1 MIKLTKLSAALK
13 NMDYVAWIKKNHHD
27 YVLSNHF
34 ILKTNQDIKGSVLT
48 ELISLLGSIPQENQG
63 IRTRIGHVTEMT
75 DDEIKNMLG
84 LLECKDEK
92 PIYFTNLIRQT
103 DKRLLSIFK
112 GEEDY
117 IFLNKVYVD
126 LIDLYEKDI
135 EMYGTTKNR
144 PTYFKKNNEE
154 LMILPVRLKENPFY
168 LKGNDK

>member
-1 MIKLTKLSAALK
+1 MKLFKE
-13 NMDYVAWIKKNHHD
+13 
-27 YVLSNHF
+27 
-34 ILKTNQDIKGSVLT
+34 G
-48 ELISLLGSIPQENQG
+48 QG

-75 DDEIKNMLG
+75 DVKLNMLG

-135 EMYGTTKNR
+135 EMYGTTK
-144 PTYFKKNNEE
+144 E
-154 LMILPVRLKENPFY
+154 
-168 LKGNDK
+168 